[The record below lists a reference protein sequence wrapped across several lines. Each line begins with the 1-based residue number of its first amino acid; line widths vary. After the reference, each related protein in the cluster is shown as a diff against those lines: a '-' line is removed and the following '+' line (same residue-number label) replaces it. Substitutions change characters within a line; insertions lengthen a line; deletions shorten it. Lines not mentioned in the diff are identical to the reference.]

1 MKHLSFGALIVVAL
15 GGCASSQ
22 TTGGVI
28 PTTQSSSSA
37 PARSSVA
44 GIRVLLLPIPDGGN
58 SEDGMAPGS
67 GAAMTADLRD
77 KLLQRGMSPL
87 VTEATTLQA
96 AIEQARTL
104 GNEFLIKAVFTDWQD
119 NATEWSGRPDRAA
132 VSAELYDAK
141 SATLLATATDREKGS
156 AISLVSQDPSR
167 FYPVI
172 SNSILTKFL
181 PAMLSRAAT
190 APK

>member
-1 MKHLSFGALIVVAL
+1 
-15 GGCASSQ
+15 
-22 TTGGVI
+22 
-28 PTTQSSSSA
+28 
-37 PARSSVA
+37 
-44 GIRVLLLPIPDGGN
+44 VLLLPIPDGGN

-87 VTEATTLQA
+87 VSE
-96 AIEQARTL
+96 ARTL
-104 GNEFLIKAVFTDWQD
+104 GYEFLIKAVFTDWQD

-172 SNSILTKFL
+172 SNSILTKFI
-181 PAMLSRAAT
+181 PAMLSHAAT
-190 APK
+190 APKQP

>member
-1 MKHLSFGALIVVAL
+1 
-15 GGCASSQ
+15 
-22 TTGGVI
+22 
-28 PTTQSSSSA
+28 
-37 PARSSVA
+37 
-44 GIRVLLLPIPDGGN
+44 
-58 SEDGMAPGS
+58 MAPGS

-96 AIEQARTL
+96 AIEQAKAL
-104 GNEFLIKAVFTDWQD
+104 GYDFVIKAVFTDWQD

-141 SATLLATATDREKGS
+141 SATLLATATDREKGW
-156 AISLVSQDPSR
+156 ALSLVSQDPSR

-172 SNSILTKFL
+172 SSTILAKFV
-181 PAMLSRAAT
+181 PALLAHAPTAA
-190 APK
+190 